1 MYFFSSGSFI
11 GYLKNISWLM
21 LERVLRIFAAFFVG
35 MWVARYLGPVDFG
48 ALNYLQSLI
57 GLFFILATLGL
68 DEIVIK
74 ELVEKKFNEY
84 EIVGTAAVIKLV
96 GSLLCIIAVLVF
108 IYITRMDSYL
118 SLLLFILSLSSIFYT
133 FNVIDMYFQSKV
145 LVRYIAFVNIICLSA
160 STCIKIYLILLKA
173 PLIGFIWC
181 FLFDSI
187 FLALLY
193 LFFFMTKTTFR
204 IMKLKFNIRLAFF
217 LLKNSWPLA
226 VSSIVITVYM
236 RIDQIMLKEMLG
248 SDVVGQYA
256 AAIRIS
262 ESWYFIPVTVVLSFF
277 PAIINAKSVSDDFF
291 YERVKKLYFYIIIFS
306 LFVAIITTFTSDYVI
321 KFLYGYQYNQT
332 PNILIVHVWTGIF
345 VASGVVTSKIIVV
358 NKTQLNG
365 MICTFI
371 GMVTNVILNYILIPV
386 YGAIGAAV
394 ATIVAQFVSGF
405 MVPVIFRIDRKYPMI
420 VFKSLL
426 YGVKI

>member
-1 MYFFSSGSFI
+1 MLFFGRDSYI
-11 GYLKNISWLM
+11 KYLKNISWLM
-21 LERVLRIFAAFFVG
+21 LERILRIFAAFFVG
-35 MWVARYLGPVDFG
+35 VWVARYLGPGNFG
-48 ALNYLQSLI
+48 TLNYLQSLI

-74 ELVEKKFNEY
+74 ELVGKEFNEY
-84 EIVGTAAVIKLV
+84 EIVGTTLAIKLA
-96 GSLLCIIAVLVF
+96 GSLLCIITVLIF
-108 IYITRMDSYL
+108 IYITKMDGYL
-118 SLLLFILSLSSIFYT
+118 SFLLFILSLSSIFYT
-133 FNVIDMYFQSKV
+133 FNVIDMYFQSRV
-145 LVRYIAFVNIICLSA
+145 LAKYVAIANIICLSI
-160 STCIKIYLILLKA
+160 SNCIKIYLISLKA
-173 PLIGFIWC
+173 PLMWFIWC

-187 FLALLY
+187 FLALLLLY
-193 LFFFMTKTTFR
+193 FFLTKTTFR
-204 IMKLKFNIRLAFF
+204 IRKLKFNIRLALF

-226 VSSIVITVYM
+226 VSSLVISIYM
-236 RIDQIMLKEMLG
+236 RIDQIMLKEILD

-262 ESWYFIPVTVVLSFF
+262 ESWYFIPVAIVLSFF
-277 PAIINAKSVSDDFF
+277 PAIINAKSISDELF

-306 LFVAIITTFTSDYVI
+306 LFVAIITTFVSDYVI

-332 PNILIVHVWTGIF
+332 SNILIVHVWTGVF
-345 VASGVVTSKIIVV
+345 VASGVITSKIIVV
-358 NKTQLNG
+358 NGTQFNG
-365 MICTFI
+365 MVCTFI

-405 MVPVIFRIDRKYPMI
+405 MVPIFFRIDKKYPMI

-426 YGVKI
+426 HGVKI

>member
-1 MYFFSSGSFI
+1 
-11 GYLKNISWLM
+11 
-21 LERVLRIFAAFFVG
+21 
-35 MWVARYLGPVDFG
+35 
-48 ALNYLQSLI
+48 
-57 GLFFILATLGL
+57 
-68 DEIVIK
+68 
-74 ELVEKKFNEY
+74 
-84 EIVGTAAVIKLV
+84 
-96 GSLLCIIAVLVF
+96 
-108 IYITRMDSYL
+108 
-118 SLLLFILSLSSIFYT
+118 
-133 FNVIDMYFQSKV
+133 
-145 LVRYIAFVNIICLSA
+145 
-160 STCIKIYLILLKA
+160 
-173 PLIGFIWC
+173 
-181 FLFDSI
+181 
-187 FLALLY
+187 
-193 LFFFMTKTTFR
+193 
-204 IMKLKFNIRLAFF
+204 MKLKFNIRLALF

-262 ESWYFIPVTVVLSFF
+262 ECWYFVPVTVVLSFF
-277 PAIINAKSVSDDFF
+277 PAIINAKSISDELF

-332 PNILIVHVWTGIF
+332 SDILIVHVWTGIF

-371 GMVTNVILNYILIPV
+371 GMITNVILNYILIPV

-405 MVPVIFRIDRKYPMI
+405 MVPVFFRIDRKYPMI